1 MSAVDIFLLVFLAVV
16 VLVGVGGFIV
26 ANRSDDK

>member
-16 VLVGVGGFIV
+16 VIVGVGGFVI
-26 ANRSDDK
+26 ANKEKKK